1 MNLKEQFWN
10 RRDVFGTSNSRD
22 GYRKVIFLFIAFLF
36 VILFRTFLLERIII
50 EGSSMYPTLKNED
63 VCFVWKVN
71 KKPIRYEIV
80 TANVSGKTVVKRV
93 VGVPGDE
100 LSVREGTV
108 YINGCPVSQ
117 EYDFITEEPGVL
129 SGGYVVR
136 KDEYFLLGDNRAES
150 NDSRVYGAVSLKQI
164 KGVVVV
170 RIYPLTQ
177 IAMYSLR
184 RSYAE
189 GSK

>member
-1 MNLKEQFWN
+1 MNLKEQFRN

-22 GYRKVIFLFIAFLF
+22 GYRKVIFLFVAFLF
-36 VILFRTFLLERIII
+36 IILFRTFLLERIII
-50 EGSSMYPTLKNED
+50 EGSSMYPTLR
-63 VCFVWKVN
+63 KVN

-80 TANVSGKTVVKRV
+80 TANVSGKIVVKRV